1 MARSRATAPR
11 RAVGQVFNTLLTA
24 LCYSYFRH
32 IHRRHHPH
40 CNERTRD
47 PDMQSE
53 FFSMY
58 PESAREKRG
67 LGRLISRHQA
77 ALIWILVWLQGL
89 TLKIDSLRFLYGNAR
104 ATRVDQAL
112 VLLHLMLWFVP
123 PVLLLGF
130 PAALLNYALMTL
142 LIGPYLGTIFLVNHI
157 GTRVIEPDQPISFF
171 EQEISVTRNLGASRL
186 HDFLFGGLNNHI
198 EHHLFPSM
206 PTARLRAARRITREF
221 LPRARHSLSRN
232 VVAAGGARNHAP
244 FQSDVRP
251 LCRIEDEPMNPNFTA
266 IRALMLTASL
276 LVLGG
281 CAVRQAALN
290 SVGDALAQGG
300 TAFASDD
307 DPELI
312 RAAAP
317 FSLKLMESLLAETPQ
332 HKGLLLAASRGFT
345 QYAYAFLQQEAE
357 EAEEHDLART
367 SALEDRARRLYRR
380 ARDYGLRGLA
390 LHRPDFERRLR
401 ADPRRAIAEMP
412 RRRCR
417 CSTGLRRPG
426 AR

>member
-1 MARSRATAPR
+1 MNKERNAVPAAARGDERHRVLVAELSSAGCFRPAPLRSAAYGAFILVGYAAAYAALLADPAPGLRALAIIALAFFSVQAGFLAHEACHGALTRHRAIAE
-11 RAVGQVFNTLLTA
+11 AVGQVFNTLLTA
-24 LCYSYFRH
+24 LCYSYFCH

-77 ALIWILVWLQGL
+77 GLIWILVWLQGL
-89 TLKIDSLRFLYGNAR
+89 TLKVDSLRFLYGNAR
-104 ATRVDQAL
+104 ATRVDQAM
-112 VLLHLMLWFVP
+112 VLLHLVLWFVP

-157 GTRVIEPDQPISFF
+157 GTRVIEPHQPISFF

-221 LPRARHSLSRN
+221 
-232 VVAAGGARNHAP
+232 
-244 FQSDVRP
+244 
-251 LCRIEDEPMNPNFTA
+251 CRGHGIPYREMSW
-266 IRALMLTASL
+266 L
-276 LVLGG
+276 
-281 CAVRQAALN
+281 QAARETTRHFKAM
-290 SVGDALAQGG
+290 S
-300 TAFASDD
+300 AFV
-307 DPELI
+307 
-312 RAAAP
+312 
-317 FSLKLMESLLAETPQ
+317 
-332 HKGLLLAASRGFT
+332 
-345 QYAYAFLQQEAE
+345 
-357 EAEEHDLART
+357 
-367 SALEDRARRLYRR
+367 
-380 ARDYGLRGLA
+380 
-390 LHRPDFERRLR
+390 PD
-401 ADPRRAIAEMP
+401 
-412 RRRCR
+412 
-417 CSTGLRRPG
+417 
-426 AR
+426 